1 MHSAAT
7 SQQQMEAPLKLM
19 QLSRIRLLLL
29 CASWI
34 IHETNCART
43 EQQPFVPAAIT
54 TPKYTNIL
62 FGFIWFC

>member
-34 IHETNCART
+34 IHETT
-43 EQQPFVPAAIT
+43 H
-54 TPKYTNIL
+54 
-62 FGFIWFC
+62 